1 MKRSG
6 VVGFVAGIEVV
17 ALSVSFASAAMESLA
32 DSCSEELDDCSVW
45 SEICTAD

>member
-6 VVGFVAGIEVV
+6 VVGLVAGFVV
-17 ALSVSFASAAMESLA
+17 VVLSVSFASAVMESLA
-32 DSCSEELDDCSVW
+32 DSCSEEWDDCSVW